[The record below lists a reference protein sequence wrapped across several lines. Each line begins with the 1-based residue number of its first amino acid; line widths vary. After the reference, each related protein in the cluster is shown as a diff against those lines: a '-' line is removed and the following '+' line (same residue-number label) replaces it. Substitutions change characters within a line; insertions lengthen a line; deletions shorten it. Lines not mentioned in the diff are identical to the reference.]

1 MQKYITIYIGMGLFN
16 KKGIRK
22 DSIANLEWS
31 LQLFF
36 GFLFA
41 AMAACVVYIVMQL
54 FSNGAITFLFGA
66 LKIIAFVFFFFGFMG
81 ALKRL
86 EPKKEI
92 ENEAKD

>member
-22 DSIANLEWS
+22 ESIASLEWNF
-31 LQLFF
+31 QLFF

-66 LKIIAFVFFFFGFMG
+66 FELIAIMLFLFGFIG

-86 EPKKEI
+86 EPKKER

>member
-16 KKGIRK
+16 RKGIRK
-22 DSIANLEWS
+22 ESIANLEWS

-41 AMAACVVYIVMQL
+41 VIATCSVGIVMQL
-54 FSNGAITFLFGA
+54 FSNGTITFLFA
-66 LKIIAFVFFFFGFMG
+66 AFKLISLMLFLFGFIG